1 MVLFLDRTK
10 LANYDVEWGQKED
23 SALLRGIYQYGLG
36 SWEAIKMDPSLGI
49 SENILAN
56 DDKKPQAKH
65 LDMRAQYLLKILHKR
80 TVGLEAKKPQVC
92 ENICLGT
99 CFINI

>member
-1 MVLFLDRTK
+1 
-10 LANYDVEWGQKED
+10 
-23 SALLRGIYQYGLG
+23 
-36 SWEAIKMDPSLGI
+36 MDPSLGI

-80 TVGLEAKKPQVC
+80 TVGSETKKPQVFEQFC
-92 ENICLGT
+92 
-99 CFINI
+99 